1 MLGRKVVTGGEQ
13 HRLMER
19 PSEAAHSGGNT
30 WKRLLIT
37 VSILHC
43 QIQPTPA
50 QGAPVNVVPNPPYGT
65 VGSSITLNIQGFSG
79 QALSYTW
86 YRRSVET
93 YHQIAVYS
101 VPYGVQNPSHIRQ
114 KVLPN
119 GSLLISNLIFNDS
132 DDYFIQIVDN
142 TIGVI
147 ETGKRYLSVY
157 ERLSKPTIVSTTM
170 GPVNKTD
177 NVSLTCQT
185 LSQDV
190 TFQWFPPEG
199 SPASDRR
206 KLSLDNK
213 TLTIIN
219 VIRENQGSYQCGI
232 WSPVSHILSDPFTLT
247 VTNTSPEGRKV
258 SLFSKGSTA
267 VIVTGVLLGS
277 LFYSSQG

>member
-157 ERLSKPTIVSTTM
+157 GL
-170 GPVNKTD
+170 
-177 NVSLTCQT
+177 
-185 LSQDV
+185 
-190 TFQWFPPEG
+190 
-199 SPASDRR
+199 PASARR
-206 KLSLDNK
+206 W
-213 TLTIIN
+213 
-219 VIRENQGSYQCGI
+219 VQGKQRALKVHQEI
-232 WSPVSHILSDPFTLT
+232 WIPISVPAFTVGLQVSHLSSRTLCALICKNGGMT
-247 VTNTSPEGRKV
+247 PSIPCFSGCPEENPSRVMEMGNTHTPWM
-258 SLFSKGSTA
+258 FH
-267 VIVTGVLLGS
+267 
-277 LFYSSQG
+277 